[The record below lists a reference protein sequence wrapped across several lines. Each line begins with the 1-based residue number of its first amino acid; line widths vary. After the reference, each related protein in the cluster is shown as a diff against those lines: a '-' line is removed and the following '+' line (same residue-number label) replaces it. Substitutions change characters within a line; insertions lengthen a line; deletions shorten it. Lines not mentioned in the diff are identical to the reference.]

1 MNRMKFKLLF
11 TSKSNNSCKCGSQI
25 YKNMNRLD
33 VINCCLLSW
42 LDSEV
47 TSKLQLLKSLSHYE
61 YLEEEE

>member
-1 MNRMKFKLLF
+1 MQMWVSNP
-11 TSKSNNSCKCGSQI
+11 KS
-25 YKNMNRLD
+25 KNMDRLD
-33 VINCCLLSW
+33 VINCRLLSW